1 MTTEVLCRRTVE
13 VTATAGL
20 HARPA
25 ADFAATATRFDADV
39 RVRKGENEVDG
50 RSALLLLTL
59 DVRYGDTITI
69 TARGADADEA
79 VETLSRTVAS

>member
-1 MTTEVLCRRTVE
+1 MTTETLCRRTVA
-13 VTATAGL
+13 VTTEAGL

-25 ADFAATATRFDADV
+25 ADFAATASRFAADV
-39 RVRKGENEVDG
+39 RVCKGEHEVDG

-59 DVRYGDTITI
+59 DVRCGDTLTI

-79 VETLSRTVAS
+79 VETLSRAVGS